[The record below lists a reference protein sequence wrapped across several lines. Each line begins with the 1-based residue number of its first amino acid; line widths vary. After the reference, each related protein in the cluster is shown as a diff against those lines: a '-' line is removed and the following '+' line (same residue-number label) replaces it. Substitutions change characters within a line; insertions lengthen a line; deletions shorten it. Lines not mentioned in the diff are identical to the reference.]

1 MLFIAF
7 LSILS
12 QPKSEF
18 SEKARSP
25 ELFRAILSR
34 KPPVNKNIQYH
45 HLAKEKAS
53 KPQKSPKKQY
63 KYKKTAQNSAK
74 QTF

>member
-1 MLFIAF
+1 MLFIGF

-18 SEKARSP
+18 SEEARSP

-34 KPPVNKNIQYH
+34 KPQVNKNIQYH
-45 HLAKEKAS
+45 HLTNVKAL
-53 KPQKSPKKQY
+53 KTPKKPKETVQVQ
-63 KYKKTAQNSAK
+63 KTAQNSAK